1 MADSLKPY
9 LAALSAGRDLVKDEA
24 VDAFEILMAGAASQG
39 QMGAFL
45 MGLKAKGETATEIA
59 AAAQVLR
66 QRCQRVACPPE
77 AIDIVGT
84 GGDRSGSVNVSTAAA
99 FIVAGLGIPVA
110 KHGNRSITSKAGTAD
125 TLEALGVRIDLAHQ
139 GAEQCLKEAGICFML
154 APVYHSAMRHVA
166 NVRAE
171 LGVPT
176 IFNLMGPLANPAQ
189 VKRLMAGVYDSI
201 WQRPYA
207 EVLRELGVERAWI
220 AHGADGLDEIT
231 TTGPTHIVQLR
242 QGDVAQFQV
251 TPEEAGLARSS
262 AAALKGGSA
271 AENAAR
277 LLELLEG
284 RKSAYRDVAVLN
296 AAGALV
302 GVGAETGLAQAARL
316 AEESIDSG
324 RARSALERLVRA
336 SND

>member
-1 MADSLKPY
+1 MTENLKPF
-9 LAALSAGRDLVKDEA
+9 LAALGAGRDLARDEA
-24 VDAFEILMAGAASQG
+24 LRAFEILMEGAASPA

-45 MGLKAKGETATEIA
+45 MALKAKGETATEIA
-59 AAAQVLR
+59 AAARVLR
-66 QRCQRVACPPE
+66 ERCSRVACPPE

-110 KHGNRSITSKAGTAD
+110 KHGNRSITSKAGAAD
-125 TLEALGVRIDLAHQ
+125 TLEALGVRIDLGHQ
-139 GAEQCLKEAGICFML
+139 GAEHCLREAGICFML

-189 VKRLMAGVYDSI
+189 VTRLMAGVYDAR
-201 WQRPYA
+201 WQQPYA
-207 EVLRELGVERAWI
+207 EVLRELGVESAWI

-231 TTGPTHIVQLR
+231 TTGPTRILQLR
-242 QGDVAQFQV
+242 RREIAQFDI
-251 TPEEAGLARSS
+251 TPEEAGLARS
-262 AAALKGGSA
+262 AAADLKGGTA

-277 LLELLEG
+277 LTQLLAG
-284 RKSAYRDVAVLN
+284 RRDSYRDVAVLN

-302 GVGAETGLAQAARL
+302 AAGAEARLAQAARL

-324 RARSALERLVRA
+324 RARAALDRLVRA